1 MRADQREHHIIYK
14 TTCIVT
20 GRWYIGM
27 HSTND
32 LADGYLGS
40 GQRLAKSIKK
50 YGKEAHMLEVLEHHP
65 DRKTLAEREK
75 SILTE
80 ELRADPLCMN
90 IAPGGV
96 GHHPG
101 WYTTSP
107 ETGAKIAENNRRWWA
122 RIKQDPERL
131 AQRNAKAN
139 TPEAIAKRAAA
150 NTGKKRSI
158 NQLANLAAGQ
168 AHYLATADQASLN
181 ARGQKA
187 AATRAERGTNK
198 GGRPKG
204 IPTSEEHK
212 QVLHAKMKGKSPL
225 QIRASCL
232 HCHKET
238 TIVSLNRHHTDCSS

>member
-1 MRADQREHHIIYK
+1 MRAKHRNHHIIYK

-27 HSTND
+27 HSTDD
-32 LADGYLGS
+32 LDDGYIGS
-40 GQRLAKSIKK
+40 GKRLWRSIQKH
-50 YGKEAHMLEVLEHHP
+50 GKEAHKFEVLESLP
-65 DRKTLAEREK
+65 DRKALATREK
-75 SILTE
+75 ELLTE

-122 RIKQDPERL
+122 KIKQDPTRL

-150 NTGKKRSI
+150 NTGKTRTKE
-158 NQLANLAAGQ
+158 QVDNLVAGQ
-168 AHYLATADQASLN
+168 QRYFATADQASLN

-212 QVLHAKMKGKSPL
+212 QVLRAKMKGKSPL